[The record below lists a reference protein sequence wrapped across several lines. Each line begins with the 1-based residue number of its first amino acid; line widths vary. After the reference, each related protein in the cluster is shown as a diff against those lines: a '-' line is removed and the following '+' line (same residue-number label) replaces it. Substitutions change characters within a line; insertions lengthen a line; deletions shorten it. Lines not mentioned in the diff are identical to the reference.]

1 MANNLEY
8 LLPHKN
14 YLTFRRVD
22 LDVIAIM
29 DGEDCAVKQ
38 WTLNVPPIHA
48 KTGVH
53 ASQLREIIR
62 ANA

>member
-1 MANNLEY
+1 MIFS
-8 LLPHKN
+8 
-14 YLTFRRVD
+14 TFRRVD
-22 LDVIAIM
+22 LDVTATM
-29 DGEDCAVKQ
+29 DGEGCAVKQ
-38 WTLNVPPIHA
+38 WTLNVPPIRA